1 MLELGKLYRSKTTH
15 YFFPL
20 KEVLKASFD
29 FLDDESEEIF
39 SKHESEI
46 GHLGTEDIFV
56 LLKEDWLQEPGSIY
70 QILLTDGRIGW
81 ITSSEFEFQE
91 VKNQ

>member
-1 MLELGKLYRSKTTH
+1 MRLQIGNLYRSKTTH
-15 YFFPL
+15 YFFPS
-20 KEVLKASFD
+20 KELLKACFNFD
-29 FLDDESEEIF
+29 DASEAIF
-39 SKHESEI
+39 REHESEI